1 MVAKNPPSTT
11 SFLGTGWSFPPRFDR
26 HRATVVMTSDV
37 VNIKQSLWVLFS
49 TQLGERIMLATYG
62 SNIRTKVFAALTET
76 LANDIRS
83 LVFKAVLDWEPR
95 IDLTKVEIVQDAPLD
110 GVLNI
115 EIDFIVRK
123 TNSRSNMVYPFYLT
137 EATLP
142 PPPL

>member
-1 MVAKNPPSTT
+1 MDPKDLTSPT
-11 SFLGTGWSFPPRFDR
+11 SFLGTGWSFPPLFDR

-49 TQLGERIMLATYG
+49 TALGERIMLATYG
-62 SNIRTKVFAALTET
+62 SNLRLKVFDALTET
-76 LANDIRS
+76 LMNDIRS
-83 LVFKAVLDWEPR
+83 LIFKAVLDWEPR
-95 IDLTKVEIVQDAPLD
+95 IDLISVDVVQTDPVAGL
-110 GVLNI
+110 LSI
-115 EIDFIVRK
+115 EVDFVIRK